1 MLDLDLS
8 ELAVLGFAYS
18 DCQRIGLDH
27 VPYLH
32 STLLPRPSC
41 HTPKLQESRTS
52 RVVTTIFWNIWK
64 AHNSIVF
71 HREHLTVTQVLRAII
86 ADLQL
91 WCLQAMLC
99 NNLSHQYKCSGRL
112 LAFLFKKKNS
122 ALLADLILNKLQI
135 VGKNIVEAIEQVRWI
150 GLIFLF

>member
-1 MLDLDLS
+1 
-8 ELAVLGFAYS
+8 
-18 DCQRIGLDH
+18 
-27 VPYLH
+27 
-32 STLLPRPSC
+32 
-41 HTPKLQESRTS
+41 
-52 RVVTTIFWNIWK
+52 VVTTIFWNIWK
-64 AHNSIVF
+64 AHNSIVL

-86 ADLQL
+86 AD
-91 WCLQAMLC
+91 LQAMLC

-150 GLIFLF
+150 GLIFIF